1 MKPIPPLDAG
11 TLKRTRP
18 DLGRIYAG
26 ITKDLDRV
34 ERKLR
39 EVSRSS
45 VPLIDEIGR
54 YLFQKSG
61 KRIRPALVLLSSRL
75 FPSASP
81 EKVLLAALI
90 ELVHTSSLIHDDII
104 DNAGTRR
111 GKPTL
116 HSKWGPNVTVL
127 LGDHLYIR
135 SISLSLESRL
145 PGVTALLAQASVR
158 MIEGEVKEYEL
169 NGRLDLKE
177 KDYLDIIDRKTA
189 ALFAASCRLGGI
201 VGRAGRAE
209 DRVLEDYGLNLGLC
223 FQVVDDILDY
233 AGNEGVLGKPVLGD
247 LAEGRV
253 TLPLIHVLGRDGAG
267 LGRRIKGLLAE
278 GRHEPGVRREI
289 AALVRERGGL
299 DYARERAAAF
309 CRKAKDSL
317 ARLPESAPRESM
329 ALLADFI
336 LAREK

>member
-1 MKPIPPLDAG
+1 MKPAPPLDAG

-26 ITKDLDRV
+26 ITRDLVLV
-34 ERKLR
+34 ERKLKQ
-39 EVSRSS
+39 VSRSN
-45 VPLIDEIGR
+45 VPLIAEIGR

-75 FPSASP
+75 FEARSP
-81 EKVLLAALI
+81 EKILLASLV

-104 DNAGTRR
+104 DNADIRR

-116 HSKWGPNVTVL
+116 HTKWGPNVTVL

-145 PGVTALLAQASVR
+145 PGVTALLAGASVR
-158 MIEGEVKEYEL
+158 MIEGEIKEYEL
-169 NGRLDLKE
+169 NGHLDLKE

-201 VGRAGRAE
+201 LGRAGRAE
-209 DRVLEDYGLNLGLC
+209 DRALLDYGLNLGLC
-223 FQVVDDILDY
+223 FQMVDDILDY
-233 AGNEGVLGKPVLGD
+233 TGDEDVLGKPVLSD
-247 LAEGRV
+247 LAEGRI
-253 TLPLIHVLGRDGAG
+253 TLPLIRVLSRDGTG
-267 LGRRIKGLLAE
+267 PGRRIKSLLKD
-278 GRHEPGVRREI
+278 GRREPGVRREI
-289 AALVRERGGL
+289 ADLVRSEGGL

-317 ARLPESAPRESM
+317 ARLPESAPRESLG
-329 ALLADFI
+329 LLADFI